1 MLAVQALLSVILATL
16 TAAAAPCGGRDVAQ
30 SGASGGRCD
39 GCVVSACRLPSHSA
53 DLKCDVVEAL
63 STLREE
69 AVEGAEDD
77 EKGEP
82 SARPRPD
89 VSVSLVV
96 SDGVSRCAE
105 VSEHPSFHS
114 VPRSLFL
121 RCGRL
126 TF

>member
-1 MLAVQALLSVILATL
+1 MPSVQALLSVVIAILAT
-16 TAAAAPCGGRDVAQ
+16 TTTAPCGGRDVAQ
-30 SGASGGRCD
+30 SGPSRGRCD
-39 GCVVSACRLPSHSA
+39 GYVISAWRQSHTA
-53 DLKCDVVEAL
+53 DLTALVEML
-63 STLREE
+63 PTLREE

-82 SARPRPD
+82 SARTRFD

-96 SDGVSRCAE
+96 SDGVARCAE

-126 TF
+126 TC